1 MILMIRATL
10 SLSLLAL
17 SLGGCLEFQTKRFD
31 SPLKPFGYV
40 EIDGVRVHYR
50 DLPAQGEAQ
59 GVVLMIHGYAGGL
72 VSWLHA
78 QPALSDRFRTLSLDL
93 KGFGLTDKAAGDYS
107 SEAQAELILAFM
119 DKMGVKKAHL
129 VAHSWGCSV
138 ALELARRSPERVGQ
152 LVLTSAFVYPEQA
165 DGFLRWSQYPL
176 MGEALFW
183 LFYDQQLETRYTW
196 SYLEPERHIS
206 AKGLDYL
213 RLFQETP
220 GVDAAALAVVRGMNL
235 ATLSAK
241 HHEVKHQALLIWG
254 ADDRVSDPHFG
265 ARLAADLPRA
275 QLKILAR
282 AGHAVMLERAGSYHE
297 LLRAF
302 LK

>member
-1 MILMIRATL
+1 MSRAAFFL
-10 SLSLLAL
+10 LIHSLCF
-17 SLGGCLEFQTKRFD
+17 GGCLEFQTKRFD
-31 SPLKPFGYV
+31 SALKPFGYV

-50 DLPAQGEAQ
+50 DLPAQGKAQ
-59 GVVLMIHGYAGGL
+59 GVVVMIHGYAGGL
-72 VSWLHA
+72 VSWLHL

-107 SEAQAELILAFM
+107 SEAQADLVIAFM
-119 DKMGVKKAHL
+119 EKMGVERAHI

-138 ALELARRSPERVGQ
+138 ALDLARRYPSRVDQ
-152 LVLTSAFVYPEQA
+152 LVLTSAFIYPEQA
-165 DGFLRWSQYPL
+165 DGFLRWSQYPWL
-176 MGEALFW
+176 GEALFW

-206 AKGLDYL
+206 ARGLDYL
-213 RLFQETP
+213 RTFQATP
-220 GVDAAALAVVRGMNL
+220 GVDAAALAVARGMHL
-235 ATLSAK
+235 DTLSAK
-241 HHEVKHQALLIWG
+241 HHEVKQQTLLVWG
-254 ADDRVSDPHFG
+254 ASDRVSDPHFG

-275 QLKILAR
+275 QLKILTR

>member
-1 MILMIRATL
+1 MIQRSTL
-10 SLSLLAL
+10 LLPLLLGLS
-17 SLGGCLEFQTKRFD
+17 GCLGFQTKRFD

-50 DLPAQGEAQ
+50 DVPAQGEAQ
-59 GVVLMIHGYAGGL
+59 GAVVMIHGYAGGL

-93 KGFGLTDKAAGDYS
+93 KGFGLTDKAPGDYS
-107 SEAQAELILAFM
+107 SEAQADLVAAFM
-119 DKMGVKKAHL
+119 DKMGVAKAHI

-138 ALELARRSPERVGQ
+138 ALALALRHPHKVDQ
-152 LVLTSAFVYPEQA
+152 MVLTSAFVYPEQA

-176 MGEALFW
+176 VGEALFW

-196 SYLEPERHIS
+196 SYLEPERHVS

-213 RLFQETP
+213 KAFQATP
-220 GVDAAALAVVRGMNL
+220 GVDAAALAVARGMHL
-235 ATLSAK
+235 DALSAQYHK
-241 HHEVKHQALLIWG
+241 VAHQTLLIWG
-254 ADDRVSDPHFG
+254 REDRVADPRYG
-265 ARLAADLPRA
+265 ERLAALLPRA
-275 QLKILAR
+275 RLEILAR
-282 AGHAVMLERAGSYHE
+282 AGHAVMLERAGTYHE
-297 LLRAF
+297 LLRGF